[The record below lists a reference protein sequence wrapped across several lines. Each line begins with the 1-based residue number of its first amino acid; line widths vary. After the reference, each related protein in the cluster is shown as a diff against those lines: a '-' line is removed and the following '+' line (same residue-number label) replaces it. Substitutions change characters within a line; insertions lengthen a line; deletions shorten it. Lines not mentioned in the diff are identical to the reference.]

1 VQCGVEQ
8 YLTLQ
13 AFDLYRNQIL
23 AGGDFIDARLVYLA
37 NGKEFLA
44 TIADN
49 GDGTYGISYH
59 TVFLGEYELRISAA
73 SSAYGSTLAAVKRYL
88 KPVPGGPWPVVSLH
102 GPPSAAASTV
112 SGPGVIGASAAA
124 ETVEFYVR
132 VRDRYGNACGRYD
145 APAHSLEAHMLAGW
159 EVPTTVRD
167 HGDGNYTVSYTPGVE
182 DEYQGAT
189 VYRVEVTLDGE
200 HVLMS
205 PFMQRVAPAPTD
217 ASQCFA
223 DGVPRMLTV
232 GETGEFLV
240 QAVDV
245 KGALRTR
252 GLDNFTLNV
261 SGNQTLYGD
270 IKDLRN
276 GTYLVRFRGE
286 ELAYYKAVLDIE
298 LDGQPIRGS
307 PFSVKVVPAGL
318 FNVGLFGGFKVVDEE
333 VAKAFIVSGSGLE
346 RTVAGERAELDIV
359 SKRLNEDTPGEDFCL
374 ELRGPAF
381 IEGIVEGPLT
391 SASYKA
397 SFVATKAGEYTGVIK
412 LGRQLLPGCP
422 FQLQVTP
429 DVTAPHRCRADGGG
443 LDECHPFEPSFIKV
457 TTHDMHGNQTRNRN
471 DIFRIALKGGG
482 LTGKGKKMRFRKAV
496 LDGTVR
502 SNQAGV
508 FEMSYAVP
516 IAGAYS
522 IDITHATH
530 PDGPWT
536 PIKDSPFSMVAVP
549 KKLTRDTKMAMNRM
563 RSRVGAA
570 EAAAAVANQA
580 AQFSR
585 TLRPE
590 EVAQKHAEE
599 QRAAEEELARRLA
612 APDSKSTL
620 YSTAP
625 TQRMEE
631 KERVIMGK
639 LSETAAAT
647 MVKRDDT
654 MFRFGFW
661 GQGALIRRAEVVD
674 EETTRELD
682 GGDEGEMA
690 AIEAAETWDPES
702 AEADETWAGRDMGK
716 KRSKQGDLLRLVNKT
731 VFENEDALGLSRQSS
746 RTATTVPARSRAAGG
761 ILKSAASEREG
772 DGRQPLALPAP

>member
-1 VQCGVEQ
+1 MNPGSQGQHVRGHPTLAAGVRPVPQ
-8 YLTLQ
+8 PRSSPRG
-13 AFDLYRNQIL
+13 LYRRGAWL
-23 AGGDFIDARLVYLA
+23 YLA

-88 KPVPGGPWPVVSLH
+88 KPVPGGPWPVVSLQR
-102 GPPSAAASTV
+102 PRPSAAALHV
-112 SGPGVIGASAAA
+112 SGPGVIVRAAA
-124 ETVEFYVR
+124 PETVEFYVR

-145 APAHSLEAHMLAGW
+145 APAHSLEAHVLAGW

-189 VYRVEVTLDGE
+189 VYRVEGDAWTE
-200 HVLMS
+200 S
-205 PFMQRVAPAPTD
+205 TARIPQRSSTI
-217 ASQCFA
+217 
-223 DGVPRMLTV
+223 R
-232 GETGEFLV
+232 
-240 QAVDV
+240 
-245 KGALRTR
+245 
-252 GLDNFTLNV
+252 LDNFTLTV
-261 SGNQTLYGD
+261 SGNPKLYGD

-276 GTYLVRFRGE
+276 GHLPR
-286 ELAYYKAVLDIE
+286 
-298 LDGQPIRGS
+298 
-307 PFSVKVVPAGL
+307 
-318 FNVGLFGGFKVVDEE
+318 
-333 VAKAFIVSGSGLE
+333 SGLE

-381 IEGIVEGPLT
+381 IELSRSPMRGTAGIVEGPLT

-496 LDGTVR
+496 LDGTCPSPAR
-502 SNQAGV
+502 T
-508 FEMSYAVP
+508 P
-516 IAGAYS
+516 

-599 QRAAEEELARRLA
+599 QRAAEE
-612 APDSKSTL
+612 
-620 YSTAP
+620 
-625 TQRMEE
+625 
-631 KERVIMGK
+631 
-639 LSETAAAT
+639 
-647 MVKRDDT
+647 
-654 MFRFGFW
+654 
-661 GQGALIRRAEVVD
+661 
-674 EETTRELD
+674 
-682 GGDEGEMA
+682 
-690 AIEAAETWDPES
+690 
-702 AEADETWAGRDMGK
+702 
-716 KRSKQGDLLRLVNKT
+716 
-731 VFENEDALGLSRQSS
+731 
-746 RTATTVPARSRAAGG
+746 
-761 ILKSAASEREG
+761 
-772 DGRQPLALPAP
+772 

>member
-1 VQCGVEQ
+1 MRGGDKWAVKFQRLEEDYRGILLPSGEAFGVEKFEVRDNIDGSYTVSFTPYESGHCAVDIVSMNPGSQGQHVRGSPVRFSIRFGALDAANCRVEGPGLHGEALGDRTNAVQCGVEQ

-145 APAHSLEAHMLAGW
+145 APAHSLEAHVLAGW

-307 PFSVKVVPAGL
+307 PFSVKVCPFASNSPKPERIPPYRMQGAITCSAILTNTYIQIWVPAHL
-318 FNVGLFGGFKVVDEE
+318 
-333 VAKAFIVSGSGLE
+333 
-346 RTVAGERAELDIV
+346 
-359 SKRLNEDTPGEDFCL
+359 
-374 ELRGPAF
+374 
-381 IEGIVEGPLT
+381 
-391 SASYKA
+391 
-397 SFVATKAGEYTGVIK
+397 
-412 LGRQLLPGCP
+412 
-422 FQLQVTP
+422 
-429 DVTAPHRCRADGGG
+429 
-443 LDECHPFEPSFIKV
+443 
-457 TTHDMHGNQTRNRN
+457 
-471 DIFRIALKGGG
+471 
-482 LTGKGKKMRFRKAV
+482 
-496 LDGTVR
+496 
-502 SNQAGV
+502 
-508 FEMSYAVP
+508 
-516 IAGAYS
+516 
-522 IDITHATH
+522 
-530 PDGPWT
+530 
-536 PIKDSPFSMVAVP
+536 
-549 KKLTRDTKMAMNRM
+549 
-563 RSRVGAA
+563 
-570 EAAAAVANQA
+570 
-580 AQFSR
+580 
-585 TLRPE
+585 
-590 EVAQKHAEE
+590 
-599 QRAAEEELARRLA
+599 
-612 APDSKSTL
+612 
-620 YSTAP
+620 
-625 TQRMEE
+625 
-631 KERVIMGK
+631 
-639 LSETAAAT
+639 
-647 MVKRDDT
+647 
-654 MFRFGFW
+654 
-661 GQGALIRRAEVVD
+661 
-674 EETTRELD
+674 
-682 GGDEGEMA
+682 
-690 AIEAAETWDPES
+690 
-702 AEADETWAGRDMGK
+702 
-716 KRSKQGDLLRLVNKT
+716 
-731 VFENEDALGLSRQSS
+731 
-746 RTATTVPARSRAAGG
+746 
-761 ILKSAASEREG
+761 
-772 DGRQPLALPAP
+772 